1 MLGGERMV
9 LDFGDGQVQ
18 RGWGVEEKIAPGFS
32 RVYWVQGGEVWY
44 EDDRTSQRL
53 RHNHVYLFPSASCFQ
68 MHHNPEDP
76 LVCTYL
82 HLDLFPTLVQEL
94 ISIPFSADGVLQ
106 GLFPALRAAIVSGQT
121 KLVSMLSD
129 VFEAYLQENGIL
141 RQPAFEISKVLL
153 YIAEHIREPIHVDD
167 LSGLSGY
174 NPQYFTRLFKKSVGL
189 SPYQYLIQYRMNASI
204 KLLKDRALTVTQIAE
219 AVGYPDTKS
228 FDRAFRDKYGVSPGK
243 FRKFYVPLP

>member
-1 MLGGERMV
+1 MV

-53 RHNHVYLFPSASCFQ
+53 RHNHVYLFPSAFCFQ